1 MIYAYVRVSTKEQNP
16 DREIINIKR
25 FCQERKMSDIIFFID
40 KMTGKRFDRPEYLKL
55 KRKIKKGDTLIIH
68 ELDRLG
74 RKKKEIIKEL
84 TYFKNKGVKVMIL
97 DIPTTLVDYSIM
109 GNQLAEFMMD
119 MINNLLIE
127 VFAACAEFEME
138 KREKRQREGY
148 EALRQRGEWDKL
160 GRPVKIDQETFLIA
174 WNEAKKRSMTDKE
187 LAQQLEIS
195 KGTLQTY
202 KKKYLQGGM

>member
-25 FCQERKMSDIIFFID
+25 FCQERQMSDIILFID

>member
-25 FCQERKMSDIIFFID
+25 FCQDRKMSDIIFFID

-55 KRKIKKGDTLIIH
+55 KRKIKKGDTLILH

>member
-1 MIYAYVRVSTKEQNP
+1 MIYAYVRVSTKEQNF
-16 DREIINIKR
+16 DREIIQIKR
-25 FCQERKMSDIIFFID
+25 FCLERNLNDIKFYTD
-40 KMTGKRFDRPEYLKL
+40 KMTGKRFDRPKYQKL
-55 KRKIKKGDTLIIH
+55 RRKIKKGDTLIIH

-74 RKKKEIIKEL
+74 RKKKEIIQEL
-84 TYFKNKGVKVMIL
+84 TYFRNKGVKVMIL
-97 DIPTTLVDYSIM
+97 DIPTTLIDYSLM

-160 GRPVKIDQETFLIA
+160 GRPVKIDKDTFLKA
-174 WNEAKKRSMTDKE
+174 WKEAKQLGITDKE
-187 LAQQLEIS
+187 LAEQLDIS
-195 KGTLQTY
+195 KGTLQSY
-202 KKKYLQGGM
+202 KRKYLQGGM

>member
-25 FCQERKMSDIIFFID
+25 FCQDRKMSDIIFFID

>member
-55 KRKIKKGDTLIIH
+55 KRKIKKGDTLILH